1 MSLVATAPVWG
12 EASQRPASMPLP
24 AQAQVVIVGAGLA
37 GSAVALFLAEAGWA
51 PVVIEARSSPGQ
63 ALSGRDTGLSLPVL
77 NDTPHRLITALGLP
91 GAVQVVRFS
100 QASLALGASLGLL
113 EQTGALMAAG
123 IPQETA
129 QHPIDAQALQH
140 LGIEAEPWTPE
151 EVAARSGCAGFGPGL
166 WVPEGGIMASD
177 AATQLALRAEAAGA
191 CFVFDA
197 PVTGLGGG
205 GASTQV
211 LTESG
216 SIATDVVILA
226 TGHRLAQVESWF
238 EDKTYPV
245 RAQLLATAALQEPL
259 PFPIRTQLGHAQLVP
274 GPDQRLVSTG
284 CRWATPHL
292 EAGEAD
298 DSVVSSAVHDKLWE
312 LTVRH
317 RPGAP
322 APTHQWSGIMCFT
335 CDGLPLLGPIPGR
348 SRILS
353 CAGFAGH
360 QAALGLG
367 AARAVADG
375 LLGEDHIAVPDLFSL
390 ARFV

>member
-1 MSLVATAPVWG
+1 
-12 EASQRPASMPLP
+12 MPLP
-24 AQAQVVIVGAGLA
+24 AHAQVVVVGAGLA

-51 PVVIEARSSPGQ
+51 PVVLEARCGPGH
-63 ALSGRDTGLSLPVL
+63 ALSGRTTGLSLPVL
-77 NDTPHRLITALGLP
+77 NDTPHRLITALGES
-91 GAVQVVRFS
+91 GAAQVVRFS
-100 QASLALGASLGLL
+100 QASLALGVSLGLL

-129 QHPIDAQALQH
+129 QHPVDAQALQQ
-140 LGIEAEPWTPE
+140 LGITAERWTAE

-177 AATQLALRAEAAGA
+177 PATQLALRAEAAGA
-191 CFVFDA
+191 RFVFDV
-197 PVTGLGGG
+197 PVTGLGSD

-211 LTESG
+211 RTESG

-226 TGHRLAQVESWF
+226 TGHRLPQIDSWF

-245 RAQLLATAALQEPL
+245 RTQLLATPPLQASL

-298 DSVVSSAVHDKLWE
+298 DSVVSPAVHDKLWE
-312 LTVRH
+312 LTARH
-317 RPGAP
+317 RPGAA
-322 APTHQWSGIMCFT
+322 APTHQWAGIMCFT

-360 QAALGLG
+360 QATLGLG
-367 AARAVADG
+367 AARAIADG
-375 LLGEDHIAVPDLFSL
+375 LLGEDHIEVPDLFSL